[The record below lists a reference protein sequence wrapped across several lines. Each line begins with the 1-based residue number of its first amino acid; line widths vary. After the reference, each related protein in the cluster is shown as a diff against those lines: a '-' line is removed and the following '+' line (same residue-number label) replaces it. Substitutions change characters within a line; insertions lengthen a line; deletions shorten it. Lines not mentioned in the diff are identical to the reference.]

1 MATDASP
8 GAAVALDTVVELSL
22 RPSDEVIVVSY
33 PAYLIAAR
41 PGVEGVIAKLRQ
53 RQAVKAGEIVKSSV
67 AALAAAQ
74 AASVRGR
81 VVEGLEAVDAIV
93 DAAVDANADL
103 IVVGSRGRRLLA
115 SLVLGSTTRT
125 LAMLSPLPILIA
137 RQRELRRVL
146 IAYDGSQAARA
157 AVDLVRRLQLPSE
170 ARVTLSTVLPVHDW
184 TAAGL
189 EGADLRK
196 LRERVERE
204 DAAHAAQLLEEA
216 TTALMEQRP
225 NQVLIESGPVA
236 EAILRRATEIEAD
249 LVVLGSRGVS
259 GPRRPFWGST
269 AEHLAT
275 AAPCSVLIVPVP
287 VSAGPTRKREKPR
300 KQRSETLVRQPS

>member
-1 MATDASP
+1 MVATDASP

-33 PAYLIAAR
+33 PAYLLAAR
-41 PGVEGVIAKLRQ
+41 PGVGGVIAKLRE
-53 RQAVKAGEIVKSSV
+53 RQAAKAAEIVKTSV
-67 AALAAAQ
+67 AMLAAAQ
-74 AASVRGR
+74 AARVRGL

-93 DAAVDANADL
+93 DAAVGANADL

-125 LAMLSPLPILIA
+125 LAMLSPLPVLIA
-137 RQRELRRVL
+137 RQRKLRRVL
-146 IAYDGSQAARA
+146 VAYDGSAAARA
-157 AVDLVRRLQLPSE
+157 AVDLVRRLQLPDD
-170 ARVTLSTVLPVHDW
+170 ARVTLSTVLAVHDW
-184 TAAGL
+184 TGTGL

-196 LRERVERE
+196 LRQRVERE
-204 DAAHAAQLLEEA
+204 DRAHAAQLLEDA
-216 TTALMEQRP
+216 TTALMERRP

-249 LVVLGSRGVS
+249 LVVLGSRGVA

-269 AEHLAT
+269 AEHLT
-275 AAPCSVLIVPVP
+275 TTAPCSVLIVPVP
-287 VSAGPTRKREKPR
+287 AGTERDRKRKEPR
-300 KQRSETLVRQPS
+300 KRT